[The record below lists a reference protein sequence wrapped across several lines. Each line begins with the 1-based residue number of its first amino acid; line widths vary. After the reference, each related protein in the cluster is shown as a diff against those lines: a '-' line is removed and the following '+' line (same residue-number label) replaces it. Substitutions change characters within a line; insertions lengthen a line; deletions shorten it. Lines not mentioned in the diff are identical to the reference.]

1 MENDKKKTKLT
12 VNINGVEIEIPRE
25 LREHYDAVVKLNLKD
40 IKPMKDTIIT
50 RDDIKKQLKRLKEG
64 KAPGPDGIK
73 PEIYKTFLD
82 SDISINA
89 LQQSYKKIIDSG
101 EKNKNWNK
109 SKTTLTPKIKKPTAK
124 DLRPIALTNIS
135 YKIFMGI
142 IREKI
147 EEHLENNGITNEL
160 QAGFTK
166 NRRITDNLFIL
177 RYCIEN
183 SFKNKKE
190 LYVIAIDFKK
200 AFDSV
205 DRGKLIETMMKY
217 KIDSKIVDIIAS
229 IYTGDST
236 DLYMNNE
243 MQTEIEITSGIRQ
256 GCNGST
262 VLFLLITY
270 VIIEKIQ
277 EENIG
282 YKDEAFNIAAL
293 FFADDGL
300 VLTQSINEAKRAIK
314 ILKEIGETCG
324 LDINSQKSNIMI
336 YNKKEI
342 QQNKIEDIEIVEEI
356 KYLGVKI
363 TNKRNCF
370 DEYKKDTI
378 EKAKKFANMMYS
390 TIATACNRVLIGK
403 TFWKNIMMPT
413 FLHGTEVIDY
423 TEAELQTLQRIDNQV
438 YRTILGMPSYTA
450 SSALRSEIGASSTK
464 SRDMKSKIMFVKHII
479 EDEGNNLVKEIFMKQ
494 YHEGTK
500 YMKKIKTYMKTMN
513 VNLNAIEE
521 MSKQKIKEKI
531 NQIDTDNWKAEMGEK
546 ETLKIYREYKEKIS
560 EIKWYDNTLE
570 TKLIIKAR
578 TDTLELNWRNKHKGK
593 DVKCICNYEEETLE
607 HFLLDCEIY
616 SEIRKKYNFM
626 QQPYIENRKE
636 LLANILIFQVDIKSE
651 IEIRK
656 SYILNIWRTRKSKQ
670 QENENQ

>member
-1 MENDKKKTKLT
+1 
-12 VNINGVEIEIPRE
+12 
-25 LREHYDAVVKLNLKD
+25 
-40 IKPMKDTIIT
+40 
-50 RDDIKKQLKRLKEG
+50 
-64 KAPGPDGIK
+64 
-73 PEIYKTFLD
+73 
-82 SDISINA
+82 
-89 LQQSYKKIIDSG
+89 
-101 EKNKNWNK
+101 
-109 SKTTLTPKIKKPTAK
+109 
-124 DLRPIALTNIS
+124 
-135 YKIFMGI
+135 
-142 IREKI
+142 
-147 EEHLENNGITNEL
+147 
-160 QAGFTK
+160 
-166 NRRITDNLFIL
+166 
-177 RYCIEN
+177 
-183 SFKNKKE
+183 
-190 LYVIAIDFKK
+190 
-200 AFDSV
+200 
-205 DRGKLIETMMKY
+205 
-217 KIDSKIVDIIAS
+217 
-229 IYTGDST
+229 
-236 DLYMNNE
+236 
-243 MQTEIEITSGIRQ
+243 
-256 GCNGST
+256 
-262 VLFLLITY
+262 
-270 VIIEKIQ
+270 
-277 EENIG
+277 
-282 YKDEAFNIAAL
+282 
-293 FFADDGL
+293 
-300 VLTQSINEAKRAIK
+300 
-314 ILKEIGETCG
+314 
-324 LDINSQKSNIMI
+324 
-336 YNKKEI
+336 
-342 QQNKIEDIEIVEEI
+342 
-356 KYLGVKI
+356 
-363 TNKRNCF
+363 
-370 DEYKKDTI
+370 
-378 EKAKKFANMMYS
+378 
-390 TIATACNRVLIGK
+390 
-403 TFWKNIMMPT
+403 
-413 FLHGTEVIDY
+413 
-423 TEAELQTLQRIDNQV
+423 
-438 YRTILGMPSYTA
+438 MPSYTA

>member
-1 MENDKKKTKLT
+1 
-12 VNINGVEIEIPRE
+12 
-25 LREHYDAVVKLNLKD
+25 
-40 IKPMKDTIIT
+40 
-50 RDDIKKQLKRLKEG
+50 
-64 KAPGPDGIK
+64 
-73 PEIYKTFLD
+73 
-82 SDISINA
+82 
-89 LQQSYKKIIDSG
+89 
-101 EKNKNWNK
+101 
-109 SKTTLTPKIKKPTAK
+109 
-124 DLRPIALTNIS
+124 
-135 YKIFMGI
+135 
-142 IREKI
+142 
-147 EEHLENNGITNEL
+147 
-160 QAGFTK
+160 
-166 NRRITDNLFIL
+166 
-177 RYCIEN
+177 
-183 SFKNKKE
+183 
-190 LYVIAIDFKK
+190 
-200 AFDSV
+200 
-205 DRGKLIETMMKY
+205 
-217 KIDSKIVDIIAS
+217 
-229 IYTGDST
+229 
-236 DLYMNNE
+236 
-243 MQTEIEITSGIRQ
+243 
-256 GCNGST
+256 
-262 VLFLLITY
+262 
-270 VIIEKIQ
+270 
-277 EENIG
+277 
-282 YKDEAFNIAAL
+282 
-293 FFADDGL
+293 
-300 VLTQSINEAKRAIK
+300 
-314 ILKEIGETCG
+314 
-324 LDINSQKSNIMI
+324 MI